1 MKRILL
7 LLSLAL
13 LTCSAFAQQPPCMSN
28 VYGRDYQ
35 LLNGKWNAIADL
47 YDQGVRMEV
56 FKNRKAVAN
65 KVSLRQENLD
75 NQD

>member
-7 LLSLAL
+7 LLSLAVFA
-13 LTCSAFAQQPPCMSN
+13 CSAFAQQPPFMSN

-47 YDQGVRMEV
+47 YDQGLRMEV

-65 KVSLRQENLD
+65 EEFYEYSFEGRTN
-75 NQD
+75 